1 MPRRDLV
8 TYPKKVSY
16 RKHTGMVAWLL
27 HRITGV
33 IVGLYL
39 IFHILAKSGVAAW
52 FTSFTANPAARVL
65 VLIFF
70 AYHAFNGFR
79 IVLIDFSSGAEEG
92 MFSKQFM
99 VVIFLT
105 IVVSILG
112 AIPIFS

>member
-33 IVGLYL
+33 IIGLYL
-39 IFHILAKSGVAAW
+39 IFHILAKSGVAGW
-52 FTSFTANPAARVL
+52 FNTLTSNPIARTIIL
-65 VLIFF
+65 VTF

-79 IVLIDFSSGAEEG
+79 IILIDFSTGSEIGV
-92 MFSKQFM
+92 FSKQFM

-105 IVVSILG
+105 IIVSVLG